1 MTREEKKQELIA
13 LFTTGAMPIGELID
27 DCFAFADVNPHW
39 ISVEDEL
46 PPKEKNVLIWSSGSK
61 EVMIGYYIGRNWQ
74 RKTNDFYSYVDDG
87 YWHNITHWMHLPQ
100 SPKKGGEQ

>member
-1 MTREEKKQELIA
+1 MTRQEKKQELVA

-27 DCFAFADVNPHW
+27 ACFAFADAHPHW

-61 EVMIGYYIGRNWQ
+61 EVMMGYYIGRNWQ
-74 RKTNDFYSYVDDG
+74 RKTNVFYSYVDDG
-87 YWHNITHWMHLPQ
+87 SWHNITHWMPLPQ
-100 SPKKGGEQ
+100 PPKKGGE